1 VLFPL
6 LCNLR
11 REFNLLQLSLLASL
25 VQVFLIANL
34 LVLNSGETLGH
45 SDVLIA
51 LGLQIALLPP
61 QQIKSVLKQLKFGIC
76 LFFLVVNVAHFNTF
90 GIQLVRDRLLRSCH
104 PRLRLMLREWSAL
117 AERLLWVDVVVCG
130 GRFCAGLQLWVALLW
145 RVAG

>member
-1 VLFPL
+1 MLFPL

-51 LGLQIALLPP
+51 LGLQMALLPP
-61 QQIKSVLKQLKFGIC
+61 QLITPHWQMIKVGIC
-76 LFFLVVNVAHFNTF
+76 LLNLGGNVAHFNTF
-90 GIQLVRDRLLRSCH
+90 GIQLVGDRLLRSCH